1 MLTFLCL
8 CQLLKLVL
16 LTTLCVMNLHSFI
29 CIVIWENLVPLQPSS
44 RHCKNGFAT
53 CKLKLERQLGR
64 RDLHAASTWSVEILG
79 KGLHKIHNIM

>member
-1 MLTFLCL
+1 MLTFLSL

-53 CKLKLERQLGR
+53 CKLKLERQLGEETYMQH
-64 RDLHAASTWSVEILG
+64 LHGVWRYLARVCIKSI
-79 KGLHKIHNIM
+79 I